1 VGQSQPN
8 KAVEL
13 TGKKLAL
20 FPSSSPRAFG
30 GDPKTQAATDSAFG
44 AVPREEAFGV
54 VTI

>member
-1 VGQSQPN
+1 
-8 KAVEL
+8 VER

-20 FPSSSPRAFG
+20 FPSRSPPAFG
-30 GDPKTQAATDSAFG
+30 GDPKTQVATDSASG